1 MKKLIV
7 LTIAILGFLQLSAQ
21 EHKNVFFN
29 MHDME
34 ARYIEKTYGVPYHI
48 SMAVSALETGWG
60 TSKLYREKNN
70 PFGLRNAD
78 GTYKKFDS
86 VLEGWIYFGKLV
98 SSAKRYAP
106 LKHCTNYR
114 DYAITLAKCG
124 YNTERPEWAGEV
136 IRIILANKKKLK
148 IES

>member
-7 LTIAILGFLQLSAQ
+7 LTIAILCFLQLSAQ

-34 ARYIEKTYGVPYHI
+34 ARYIEKTYGVPYYI
-48 SMAVSALETGWG
+48 SMAVAALETGWG

-136 IRIILANKKKLK
+136 IRIILANKKRLK